1 MEGTEH
7 ERWIRR
13 AVAYIE
19 RHLTDDVNF
28 DDVARHT
35 AVSRF
40 HLHRVFQRQLG
51 YSAAFYLRERR
62 LARAAADLLR
72 TNKRIL
78 DIALEYRFAGQD
90 SFTRA
95 FKRAYG
101 MTPHQYRSGFR
112 IFHRTEERLTLSDV
126 FHDDAQPSNPLRAPQ
141 TAPPGWLIT
150 GLYPH
155 EYTAGI
161 DRVQVHR
168 GKASGTLRGDA
179 AAKPDGFGTLMQMFD
194 AGQYRGRRIRLN
206 GFMKSEQ
213 VKKHAGMWMR
223 VDGPE
228 ELVLAFD
235 NMTARPIQGTTGWA
249 LYTIVLDVSE
259 QAEAIA
265 FGVLLSGPGQI
276 WIDGL
281 RFEEVDETVP
291 VTDMLPDMGQSLP
304 AAPVNLDFEAELSAP
319 GQE

>member
-150 GLYPH
+150 GLYPMNTRQALIGFRCIVARRPARCG
-155 EYTAGI
+155 ETRRPSRTA
-161 DRVQVHR
+161 
-168 GKASGTLRGDA
+168 
-179 AAKPDGFGTLMQMFD
+179 
-194 AGQYRGRRIRLN
+194 
-206 GFMKSEQ
+206 
-213 VKKHAGMWMR
+213 
-223 VDGPE
+223 
-228 ELVLAFD
+228 
-235 NMTARPIQGTTGWA
+235 
-249 LYTIVLDVSE
+249 
-259 QAEAIA
+259 
-265 FGVLLSGPGQI
+265 
-276 WIDGL
+276 
-281 RFEEVDETVP
+281 
-291 VTDMLPDMGQSLP
+291 
-304 AAPVNLDFEAELSAP
+304 SAP
-319 GQE
+319 